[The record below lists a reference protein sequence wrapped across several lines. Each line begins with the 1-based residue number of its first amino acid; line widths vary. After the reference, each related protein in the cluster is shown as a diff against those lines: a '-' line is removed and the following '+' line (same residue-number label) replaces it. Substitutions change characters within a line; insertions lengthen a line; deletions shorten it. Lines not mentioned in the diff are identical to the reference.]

1 MAGGDGAERAW
12 VLHVDL
18 DEFIAAVEIAR
29 RPELAGVPVVVG
41 GDGDPTRRGVVATAN
56 YAARAFGVGSGMPL
70 RTAARRCPGAV
81 FLPMDMPA
89 YQEASA
95 VVMDTLR
102 GLGLAVEVFGLDEA
116 FVGART
122 ADPEALAARVRAA
135 VEEATGFV
143 CSVGIGDNKLRAK
156 VATGFAKPAGVYR
169 LTRDNWMAVMGDRPT
184 DALHGI
190 GRRTAAKLAADGLT
204 TVAQL
209 AAADH
214 RALARRF
221 GPTMGPWYKVLAL
234 GAGDAEVRTE
244 PWRAKSR
251 SRETTFQ
258 RNVTDPAALAEVV
271 AGLAARVA
279 EDVRDEGRPVA
290 RVGVKVRFAPF
301 FTQSRSVGVRPP
313 TEDAGA
319 IAAAAGDALARFAL
333 DRPVRLV
340 GVRAEFAPEPAG
352 DPAGSPPRETGDA
365 HIP

>member
-1 MAGGDGAERAW
+1 VADAAPAGGERPW
-12 VLHVDL
+12 ILHVDL

-29 RPELAGVPVVVG
+29 RPELAGRPVVVG
-41 GDGDPTRRGVVATAN
+41 GDGDPTRRGVVGTAN

-70 RTAARRCPGAV
+70 RTAARRCPDAV
-81 FLPMDMPA
+81 FLPMDLPA
-89 YQEASA
+89 YEAASE
-95 VVMDTLR
+95 VVMTALR
-102 GLGLAVEVFGLDEA
+102 GLGLPVEVLGLDEA

-122 ADPEALAARVRAA
+122 DDPEALAARIRAT
-135 VEEATGFV
+135 VEAETGFV

-156 VATGFAKPAGVYR
+156 MATGFAKPAGVYR
-169 LTRDNWMAVMGDRPT
+169 LTRETWMAVMGDRPT

-190 GRRTAAKLAADGLT
+190 GRRTATKLAAEGLT

-214 RALARRF
+214 RALAARF

-234 GAGDAEVRTE
+234 GAGNAEVRTE

-258 RNVTDPAALAEVV
+258 ENVADPAALAEVV
-271 AGLAARVA
+271 DGLAARVA
-279 EDVRDEGRPVA
+279 EDVREEGRPVA

-313 TEDAGA
+313 TGDPDA
-319 IAAAAGDALARFAL
+319 IAAAARDALAKFSL
-333 DRPVRLV
+333 GRPVRLV
-340 GVRAEFAPEPAG
+340 GVRAEFVPEPAG
-352 DPAGSPPRETGDA
+352 GQTS
-365 HIP
+365 